1 MPLKVF
7 LSRLSD
13 LLRRRERDQ
22 RLDEEIGGHLD
33 LLTADFLEK
42 GLSPSEARAAARRAF
57 GGVDQMTSV
66 YRDQRGLPILDALAL
81 DVRLALRLIGRNR
94 GFTLLAVLVLGL
106 GIGVNNMLF
115 TILNAHTIR
124 GLPIPHAERVVFV
137 STIDQRQLER
147 GVSYPDFKDL
157 RDSVRTLAGMAAFT
171 SSPAVIAD
179 EGRSPDR
186 VEAAYVTANTLDV
199 IATAA
204 GSSAT
209 VVIGRMFAA
218 DEDRPG
224 APRVAMLTS
233 GLWRTRYDS
242 DPHVLDRPVFVDR
255 VPTRIVGIL
264 VEHPGLPTTA
274 DVWLPLSAAA
284 DAATARRDSRALR
297 VFGRLQDSARLP
309 DARTEIESIVERI
322 GREHPEAGAGI
333 RARVVPINDRFFGRV
348 TDPAWLAFAAVAI
361 LVVLISCANVA
372 NLMLDRSLH
381 RTRELAIR
389 TSLGASRLRLVRQLL
404 IEATLLAAAGGIVG
418 LAVGVGGVHAFRR
431 AIPANA
437 LPYWFDYSIDARV
450 VLALAAVSAATVLV
464 FGLVPAFSASKTDV
478 TQVLK
483 TGSPIEGRTRSAR
496 WTSVFLT
503 IELALTVVMLSN
515 LTVGLRI
522 ADPAPPAE
530 RAIERTDILTASVT
544 LSGDRYRNPDQR
556 IEFHRQ
562 VRERLHAIPGTAAVS
577 IASSLPL
584 TPVPDRRLEA
594 AGTTR
599 FAVAGSPVVSTVT
612 IGSGYFS
619 ALGLP
624 LIGGREFGDSQDA
637 GSGPASAGEAIV
649 NQRFADT
656 YFAGKSPIGQS
667 ITLGAQAPTKAGSD
681 VLIIVGVSPTLRQRL
696 RLELEPIVY
705 VPYRST
711 APSTMSLLVRNGTDI
726 AALVPVLRREI
737 QAIDPNIPLYRLQT
751 MREMIREVGWNGRL
765 SSALLTALA
774 SVALGLCMVGLYAVT
789 AHATSR
795 RAREIGVRMALGAQP
810 RHVRRMLLKRVMS
823 QLALG
828 FAGGVICTIGW
839 SRMFS
844 TGRAQVNVTDPVGL
858 AIVAAILIVVAALA
872 TLVPVRRAT
881 RLDPIRAIRNE

>member
-137 STIDQRQLER
+137 STIDQRSSSAASLTRLQRLAR
-147 GVSYPDFKDL
+147 FRSNAGGHGCVHVFAG
-157 RDSVRTLAGMAAFT
+157 RDRRRRPVTRSR
-171 SSPAVIAD
+171 
-179 EGRSPDR
+179 RSP
-186 VEAAYVTANTLDV
+186 YVTANTLDV

-242 DPHVLDRPVFVDR
+242 DPDVLDRPVFVDR
-255 VPTRIVGIL
+255 VPTRIVGVL

-333 RARVVPINDRFFGRV
+333 RARVVPIDDRFFGRV

-404 IEATLLAAAGGIVG
+404 IEASLLAAAGGIVG

-464 FGLVPAFSASKTDV
+464 FGLVP
-478 TQVLK
+478 
-483 TGSPIEGRTRSAR
+483 RSQ
-496 WTSVFLT
+496 
-503 IELALTVVMLSN
+503 
-515 LTVGLRI
+515 
-522 ADPAPPAE
+522 P
-530 RAIERTDILTASVT
+530 
-544 LSGDRYRNPDQR
+544 
-556 IEFHRQ
+556 
-562 VRERLHAIPGTAAVS
+562 
-577 IASSLPL
+577 
-584 TPVPDRRLEA
+584 RRL
-594 AGTTR
+594 TSLR
-599 FAVAGSPVVSTVT
+599 F
-612 IGSGYFS
+612 
-619 ALGLP
+619 
-624 LIGGREFGDSQDA
+624 
-637 GSGPASAGEAIV
+637 
-649 NQRFADT
+649 
-656 YFAGKSPIGQS
+656 
-667 ITLGAQAPTKAGSD
+667 
-681 VLIIVGVSPTLRQRL
+681 
-696 RLELEPIVY
+696 
-705 VPYRST
+705 
-711 APSTMSLLVRNGTDI
+711 
-726 AALVPVLRREI
+726 
-737 QAIDPNIPLYRLQT
+737 
-751 MREMIREVGWNGRL
+751 
-765 SSALLTALA
+765 
-774 SVALGLCMVGLYAVT
+774 
-789 AHATSR
+789 
-795 RAREIGVRMALGAQP
+795 
-810 RHVRRMLLKRVMS
+810 
-823 QLALG
+823 
-828 FAGGVICTIGW
+828 
-839 SRMFS
+839 
-844 TGRAQVNVTDPVGL
+844 
-858 AIVAAILIVVAALA
+858 
-872 TLVPVRRAT
+872 
-881 RLDPIRAIRNE
+881 